1 LYADFGNIHEH
12 DDFWKWWAQKI
23 DDEFYS
29 DLSRGERLFSEPPAG
44 KIELAERSLI
54 NDSDDVLT
62 INIPL
67 EVRTPFLVKQF
78 RKLLKDH
85 EQQVQE
91 VRKVSRAK
99 YPVSSSVRLSSLYQA
114 LRVWDIE
121 QEYRK
126 TKKKYEKCD
135 LAGIYVNEIVTFSD
149 PDGEYKTERLT
160 VEKLK
165 ARGENFDD
173 VLQEVRRRKSQSY
186 TRYLTAAEN
195 YIRNVGEGNFPS
207 QKK

>member
-1 LYADFGNIHEH
+1 
-12 DDFWKWWAQKI
+12 
-23 DDEFYS
+23 
-29 DLSRGERLFSEPPAG
+29 
-44 KIELAERSLI
+44 
-54 NDSDDVLT
+54 
-62 INIPL
+62 
-67 EVRTPFLVKQF
+67 
-78 RKLLKDH
+78 
-85 EQQVQE
+85 
-91 VRKVSRAK
+91 
-99 YPVSSSVRLSSLYQA
+99 
-114 LRVWDIE
+114 
-121 QEYRK
+121 
-126 TKKKYEKCD
+126 
-135 LAGIYVNEIVTFSD
+135 VTFSD

>member
-1 LYADFGNIHEH
+1 M
-12 DDFWKWWAQKI
+12 
-23 DDEFYS
+23 
-29 DLSRGERLFSEPPAG
+29 
-44 KIELAERSLI
+44 
-54 NDSDDVLT
+54 
-62 INIPL
+62 
-67 EVRTPFLVKQF
+67 
-78 RKLLKDH
+78 
-85 EQQVQE
+85 
-91 VRKVSRAK
+91 
-99 YPVSSSVRLSSLYQA
+99 YQA